1 MPIDETFWRP
11 AVVFASGV
19 VYWAGVIIQVRRIR
33 RHIGKSPNVKPR
45 GSKEKLLWLGW
56 FAVIV
61 VWLVQPLVFRSLVLP
76 AVMRPAVSF
85 LNPTAFWI
93 GIALIVLGY
102 LATLWCYTIMGD
114 AWRMGI
120 NRKEKNLLVTDGPY
134 GVVRHPIYLFQIVM
148 LAGAALLL
156 PTVLSLLALIL
167 HVVCVWI
174 KAADEEAYLLT
185 VHGDIY
191 REYLSRTGRLIPRLV
206 GKPRS

>member
-1 MPIDETFWRP
+1 
-11 AVVFASGV
+11 
-19 VYWAGVIIQVRRIR
+19 
-33 RHIGKSPNVKPR
+33 
-45 GSKEKLLWLGW
+45 
-56 FAVIV
+56 
-61 VWLVQPLVFRSLVLP
+61 
-76 AVMRPAVSF
+76 
-85 LNPTAFWI
+85 
-93 GIALIVLGY
+93 
-102 LATLWCYTIMGD
+102 
-114 AWRMGI
+114 
-120 NRKEKNLLVTDGPY
+120 
-134 GVVRHPIYLFQIVM
+134 VRHPIYLFQIVM